1 MTPRAREYDEPA
13 DQGESVANEP
23 TGRDDSGATENDD
36 SPTLPLG
43 HRLARRANR
52 AYHRRLGRR
61 THDHRGV
68 DVVAEDWDLLVVLDA
83 CRYDTLAARVDGSGD
98 PLPGDLQRRRS
109 RGSHTVEFLW
119 GNFANRRLHDVVY
132 VTANVQPYVFREGLD
147 LHAVEHAWVDGFDEQ
162 ERTVP
167 AATMTDAALA
177 AAEQYP
183 DKRLVVHY
191 IQPHYP
197 FPDAPDFDYGT
208 MAFWDA
214 VAAGEVDATAEQL
227 RTWYEANLDG
237 ALPEVR
243 RLLDG
248 VAGRAVVTADHGNAF
263 GERVGPVPVRE
274 WGHPW
279 GIYAE
284 PLVTVPWLVRE
295 GDGRREVVAERPQEE
310 STYDEELAREQ
321 LRALGYA

>member
-1 MTPRAREYDEPA
+1 MARTDPDAEAVDGTSDETT
-13 DQGESVANEP
+13 DE
-23 TGRDDSGATENDD
+23 TGTDDAGDA
-36 SPTLPLG
+36 SPSLSLA

-61 THDHRGV
+61 THDPRGV
-68 DVVAEDWDLLVVLDA
+68 DVVAADWDVLVVLDA
-83 CRYDTLAARVDGSGD
+83 CRYDVLAERADQ
-98 PLPGDLQRRRS
+98 LPGDLQRRRS

-119 GNFANRRLHDVVY
+119 SNFANRPLHDTVY
-132 VTANVQPYVFREGLD
+132 VTANVQPYVFREALD
-147 LHAVEHAWVDGFDEQ
+147 LHEVEHVWVDGFDHDAG
-162 ERTVP
+162 TVH
-167 AATMTDAALA
+167 AGTTTDAALA
-177 AAEQYP
+177 AAERFP
-183 DKRLVVHY
+183 RKRLVVHY

-197 FPDAPDFDYGT
+197 FADAPEFDYGT

-214 VAAGEVDATAEQL
+214 VAAGDVDATATQL
-227 RTWYEANLDG
+227 REWYGADLDR

-248 VAGRAVVTADHGNAF
+248 LDGRAVVTSDHGNVF
-263 GERVGPVPVRE
+263 GERVGPIPVRE

-279 GIYAE
+279 GVYAD

-295 GDGRREVVAERPQEE
+295 GSERRDVVAEDPAEE
-310 STYDEELAREQ
+310 TVYDEELARER